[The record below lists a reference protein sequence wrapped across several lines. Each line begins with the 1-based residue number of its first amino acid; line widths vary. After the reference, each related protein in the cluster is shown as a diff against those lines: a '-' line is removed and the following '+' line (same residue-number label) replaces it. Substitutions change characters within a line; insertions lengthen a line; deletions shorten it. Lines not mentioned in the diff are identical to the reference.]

1 MLDFQSDR
9 ELRGKIMKRKTIILG
24 FSKLS
29 REEKVE
35 KMGELMGNAESI
47 KSQLDSFRLQNK
59 EQQDLLDEISENTL
73 SNFYLPFGV
82 APNFLIN
89 NQLYHIPMVIE
100 ESSVIAAA
108 SRSAKFWASHGGFS
122 ARVVSM
128 VKSGQV
134 HFLWKG
140 DSDHLEDVLP
150 ELKFEL
156 YRASKEL
163 TRNMRQRG
171 GGIRG
176 IQLVNC
182 SQKMD
187 NYYQLHVTF
196 DTVDSMGAN
205 FINSCLEKMAQ
216 QMKKFFRYY
225 EGLSEQER
233 ECEIIMAIL
242 SNYTPDCLV
251 ECSVECSLDELD
263 EIHPGI
269 SGKEFAA
276 KFQKAAQ
283 IAELDVYRAA
293 THNKGIFN
301 GIDAVVLATGN
312 DFRAIEANGHVYA
325 SKTGQYKS
333 LSHASVSANRFK
345 YQLTIPLSLGTV
357 GGLTRLHPLAKFG
370 LELLGKPSAKELM
383 MITAAAGLANNF
395 GALRSLVT
403 TGIQQGHMKMHLSN
417 LLNSLEADCDEKK
430 QAEEYFAH
438 KTISYS
444 EVEAFIKSLRT
455 KPQ

>member
-1 MLDFQSDR
+1 
-9 ELRGKIMKRKTIILG
+9 MKRKTIISG

-29 REEKVE
+29 REEKME
-35 KMGELMGNAESI
+35 KMAELTGSAERI
-47 KSQLDSFRLQNK
+47 RSQLDSFRLKNK
-59 EQQDLLDEISENTL
+59 AQQDLLDEISENTI

-82 APNFLIN
+82 APNFMIN
-89 NQLYHIPMVIE
+89 NHLYHIPMVIE

-108 SRSAKFWASHGGFS
+108 SRSAKFWASHGGFN
-122 ARVVSM
+122 ARVVS
-128 VKSGQV
+128 VIKSGQV
-134 HFLWKG
+134 HFIWKG
-140 DSDHLEDVLP
+140 SNEKLNGILP

-156 YRASKEL
+156 YRDTKEL

-171 GGIRG
+171 GGIHG
-176 IQLVNC
+176 IQLVNKC
-182 SQKMD
+182 DEMD
-187 NYYQLHVTF
+187 HYYQLHVTF
-196 DTVDSMGAN
+196 DTADSMGAN

-216 QMKKFFRYY
+216 SLKKFFRNY
-225 EGLSEQER
+225 EGLPETER
-233 ECEIIMAIL
+233 ECEVIMSIL
-242 SNYTPDCLV
+242 SNYTPDCIV

-269 SGKEFAA
+269 SGKEFAN
-276 KFQKAAQ
+276 KFLMASK

-301 GIDAVVLATGN
+301 GVDAVALATGN
-312 DFRAIEANGHVYA
+312 DFRAIEANGHVFA
-325 SKTGQYKS
+325 SQTGKYKS
-333 LSHASVSANRFK
+333 LTQASVSHNRFR
-345 YQLTIPLSLGTV
+345 YQLTMPLSLGTV
-357 GGLTRLHPLAKFG
+357 GGLTSLHPLAKFG

-417 LLNSLEADCDEKK
+417 LLNALKADYEEKK
-430 QAEEYFAH
+430 QALEYFAH
-438 KTISYS
+438 KTVSHS

-455 KPQ
+455 KLQ

>member
-1 MLDFQSDR
+1 
-9 ELRGKIMKRKTIILG
+9 MKRKAIISG

-29 REEKVE
+29 REEKME
-35 KMGELMGNAESI
+35 KMGELTGSAERI

-108 SRSAKFWASHGGFS
+108 SRSAKFWASHGGFT
-122 ARVVSM
+122 ARVVSV

-134 HFLWKG
+134 HFIWKG
-140 DSDHLEDVLP
+140 DSNKLNDLLP
-150 ELKFEL
+150 ELKFDL
-156 YRASKEL
+156 YRATNEL
-163 TRNMRQRG
+163 TGNMRQRG
-171 GGIRG
+171 GGIQS
-176 IQLVNC
+176 IQLVNL
-182 SQKMD
+182 SGEME

-196 DTVDSMGAN
+196 DTADSMGAN
-205 FINSCLEKMAQ
+205 FINSCLEKMAH
-216 QMKKFFRYY
+216 QMKRFFKHY
-225 EGLSEQER
+225 EGLSDVER
-233 ECEIIMAIL
+233 ECEVIMSIL

-263 EIHPGI
+263 EIHPGL
-269 SGKEFAA
+269 SGKEFAH
-276 KFQKAAQ
+276 KFQKASR
-283 IAELDVYRAA
+283 IAELDVYRAT

-301 GIDAVVLATGN
+301 GIDAVALATGN

-325 SKTGQYKS
+325 SKTGKYKS
-333 LSHASVSANRFK
+333 LTQASVSHNRFR
-345 YQLTIPLSLGTV
+345 YQLTMPLSLGTV
-357 GGLTRLHPLAKFG
+357 GGLTSLHPLAKFG

-417 LLNSLEADCDEKK
+417 LLNALKADYEEKK
-430 QAEEYFAH
+430 QALEYFAH
-438 KTISYS
+438 KTVSYS

-455 KPQ
+455 KLQ

>member
-1 MLDFQSDR
+1 
-9 ELRGKIMKRKTIILG
+9 MKRKTIISG

-29 REEKVE
+29 REEKME
-35 KMGELMGNAESI
+35 KMAELTGSAERI
-47 KSQLDSFRLQNK
+47 RSQLDSFRLKNK
-59 EQQDLLDEISENTL
+59 AQQDLLDEISENTI

-82 APNFLIN
+82 APNFMIN
-89 NQLYHIPMVIE
+89 NHLYHIPMVIE

-108 SRSAKFWASHGGFS
+108 SRSAKFWASHGGFN
-122 ARVVSM
+122 ARVVS
-128 VKSGQV
+128 VIKSGQV
-134 HFLWKG
+134 HFIWKG
-140 DSDHLEDVLP
+140 SNEKLNGILP

-156 YRASKEL
+156 YRDTKEL

-171 GGIRG
+171 GGIQG
-176 IQLVNC
+176 IQLVNKC
-182 SQKMD
+182 DEMD
-187 NYYQLHVTF
+187 HYYQLHVTF
-196 DTVDSMGAN
+196 DTADSMGAN

-216 QMKKFFRYY
+216 SLKKFFRNY
-225 EGLSEQER
+225 EGLPEAER
-233 ECEIIMAIL
+233 ECEVIMSIL
-242 SNYTPDCLV
+242 SNYTPDCIV

-269 SGKEFAA
+269 SGKEFAN
-276 KFQKAAQ
+276 KFLMASK

-301 GIDAVVLATGN
+301 GVDAVALATGN
-312 DFRAIEANGHVYA
+312 DFRAIEANGHVFA
-325 SKTGQYKS
+325 SQTGKYKS
-333 LSHASVSANRFK
+333 LTQASVSHNRFR
-345 YQLTIPLSLGTV
+345 YQLTMPLSLGTV
-357 GGLTRLHPLAKFG
+357 GGLTSLHPLAKFG

-417 LLNSLEADCDEKK
+417 LLNALKADYEEKK
-430 QAEEYFAH
+430 QALEYFAH
-438 KTISYS
+438 KTVSHS

-455 KPQ
+455 KLQ

>member
-1 MLDFQSDR
+1 MDR
-9 ELRGKIMKRKTIILG
+9 RVIISG

-29 REEKVE
+29 REEKME
-35 KMGELMGNAESI
+35 KMGELTGSAEKI

-59 EQQDLLDEISENTL
+59 EQQNLLDEISENTL

-89 NQLYHIPMVIE
+89 DYLYHIPMVIE

-108 SRSAKFWASHGGFS
+108 SRSAKFWASHGGFN
-122 ARVVSM
+122 ARVVS
-128 VKSGQV
+128 VLKSGQV
-134 HFLWKG
+134 HFIWKG
-140 DSDHLEDVLP
+140 EASKLDDLLP

-156 YRASKEL
+156 YRATKEL
-163 TRNMRQRG
+163 TVNMRQRG
-171 GGIRG
+171 GGIQG
-176 IQLVNC
+176 IQLVNL
-182 SQKMD
+182 SDEME

-196 DTVDSMGAN
+196 DTADSMGAN

-216 QMKKFFRYY
+216 QMKRFFKHY
-225 EGLSEQER
+225 EGLSDVER
-233 ECEIIMAIL
+233 ECEVIMSIL
-242 SNYTPDCLV
+242 SNYTPDCIV
-251 ECSVECSLDELD
+251 ECSVECSLDELN

-269 SGKEFAA
+269 TGKEFAN
-276 KFQKAAQ
+276 KFQKASK

-301 GIDAVVLATGN
+301 GIDAVALATGN

-325 SKTGQYKS
+325 SKSGKYKS
-333 LSHASVSANRFK
+333 LTQASISHNRFR
-345 YQLTIPLSLGTV
+345 YQLTMPLSLGTV
-357 GGLTRLHPLAKFG
+357 GGLTSLHPLAKFG

-417 LLNSLEADCDEKK
+417 LLNSLKADYEEKK
-430 QAEEYFAH
+430 QALEYFAH
-438 KTISYS
+438 KTVSHS

-455 KPQ
+455 KLQ

>member
-1 MLDFQSDR
+1 
-9 ELRGKIMKRKTIILG
+9 MKRKAIISG

-29 REEKVE
+29 REEKME
-35 KMGELMGNAESI
+35 KMGELTGSAERI

-134 HFLWKG
+134 HFIWKG
-140 DSDHLEDVLP
+140 DSDQLMDLLP

-156 YRASKEL
+156 YRATKEL

-171 GGIRG
+171 GGIQS
-176 IQLVNC
+176 IKLVNL
-182 SQKMD
+182 SHEMD

-196 DTVDSMGAN
+196 ETADSMGAN

-216 QMKKFFRYY
+216 QLKKFFRNY
-225 EGLSEQER
+225 EGLSNLDR

-251 ECSVECSLDELD
+251 ECSVECSFDELD

-269 SGKEFAA
+269 SGHEFAA

-301 GIDAVVLATGN
+301 GVDAVALATGN
-312 DFRAIEANGHVYA
+312 DFRAIEANGHVFA
-325 SKTGQYKS
+325 SKTGKYKS
-333 LSHASVSANRFK
+333 LSQVSLSNNRFK
-345 YQLTIPLSLGTV
+345 YQLIMPLSLGTV
-357 GGLTRLHPLAKFG
+357 GGLTSLHPLAKFG

-417 LLNSLEADCDEKK
+417 LLNSLKADYDEKK
-430 QAEEYFAH
+430 QALEYFAH
-438 KTISYS
+438 KTVSYS
-444 EVEAFIKSLRT
+444 EVESFIKSLRT
-455 KPQ
+455 KLQ